1 MILLETYEIDKDIY
15 DMIYGDLA
23 SQHDNDL
30 IKLVEEAL
38 GIKLFYW
45 QKMYLVT
52 GAYRHSGLSLAQH
65 LRFLLDIDKQSYPI
79 DYRYPR
85 NKREEQ
91 TKFELH
97 QLKEKLDEA
106 GIKTI
111 NIWFTDE
118 DKEKWLEEKH
128 RKETSEQLKKMS

>member
-65 LRFLLDIDKQSYPI
+65 LRFLLI
-79 DYRYPR
+79 
-85 NKREEQ
+85 
-91 TKFELH
+91 
-97 QLKEKLDEA
+97 
-106 GIKTI
+106 
-111 NIWFTDE
+111 
-118 DKEKWLEEKH
+118 
-128 RKETSEQLKKMS
+128 

>member
-1 MILLETYEIDKDIY
+1 
-15 DMIYGDLA
+15 
-23 SQHDNDL
+23 
-30 IKLVEEAL
+30 
-38 GIKLFYW
+38 
-45 QKMYLVT
+45 MYLVT

>member
-1 MILLETYEIDKDIY
+1 MILLETYEINKDIY
-15 DMIYGDLA
+15 DMIYGGLA
-23 SQHDNDL
+23 SPDANEL

-45 QKMYLVT
+45 QKTYLMT

-65 LRFLLDIDKQSYPI
+65 LRFLLDTDNQSYPV
-79 DYRYPR
+79 DYRHPR
-85 NKREEQ
+85 NKIEEQ

-97 QLKEKLDEA
+97 QLKEKLDKA

-118 DKEKWLEEKH
+118 DKEKWLKEKH
-128 RKETSEQLKKMS
+128 RKETSE